1 MLVDTHAHLNDEQF
15 AEDREEVISRAKEN
29 GVETIINIGF
39 NKETILSTLELIEQY
54 DFIYGAV
61 GWHPNDAHTMSQED
75 LEWIE
80 ELTRHPKIVAIGEIG
95 LDYYWDYAPKD
106 IQQEVFRKQ
115 IRLAKKVNLPIIIH
129 NRDAHQDVLSI
140 LEEEGAN
147 EIGGIMHSFSGSTE
161 MALQC
166 IDMGFYISFSGPI
179 TFKNAKKPKEVAAKI
194 PLDRILVETDAPYLT
209 PEPNRGKRNE
219 SAYVRFVAEKIAELR
234 DMNVEEIEQI
244 TTENAKRVLK
254 FG

>member
-1 MLVDTHAHLNDEQF
+1 
-15 AEDREEVISRAKEN
+15 
-29 GVETIINIGF
+29 
-39 NKETILSTLELIEQY
+39 LELIEQY